1 MSKSRVNIPESELKI
16 LFARSGNLC
25 AFPGC
30 QTQIIAQEGDELK
43 PIAEMAHMIAYGDSG
58 PRADPRLSLEERN
71 RATNLILLC
80 PTHHVIID
88 KFEYQYN
95 VQVLRQMKLL
105 HEQKIARSLQQETL
119 DSRERKTT
127 SESLYA
133 SFLPVL
139 HLPEFVFS
147 AETPYRRD
155 NIQDLFEYLKANES
169 RDILYAF
176 ELREKK
182 IFTFFDLRE
191 STNPFWGAYNG
202 STITV
207 AKATD
212 LWAELDAHRL
222 YVALL
227 NRALNSFLRTKWVI
241 YDPNHHRYFFKA
253 DKEKIERK
261 FSYKALSGKKTT
273 KAVVHQPTTR
283 ATGLPKS
290 YWIHLA
296 ANLSFQ
302 QIAPQQWVLTIRPER
317 HITKDGYEPYLHTSI
332 GSKVTRIKSR
342 MYNWEYLQ
350 EIQLWREFITE
361 ARPRLVLRFGKQEQ
375 AIIIENTLPEGTI
388 EWVGAPDDRKDFVA
402 QKHPEDL
409 FSFAE
414 ISFLNEET
422 EDTEDSIYLDE
433 YEE

>member
-1 MSKSRVNIPESELKI
+1 MSKRVNISESELKI

-30 QTQIIAQEGDELK
+30 QTPVIAQEGDELK

-71 RATNLILLC
+71 KATNLILLC
-80 PTHHVIID
+80 PTHHSIVD

-95 VQVLRQMKLL
+95 VHVLRQMKQL
-105 HEQKIARSLQQETL
+105 HEQKVAQSLQQSIL
-119 DSRERKTT
+119 DSIEKKTT
-127 SESLYA
+127 TESLYA
-133 SFLPVL
+133 SFLPVSFV
-139 HLPEFVFS
+139 PQFVFS

-155 NIQDLFEYLKANES
+155 NIRDLFEYLKANES
-169 RDILYAF
+169 RDVLYAF
-176 ELREKK
+176 ELHEKK
-182 IFTFFDLRE
+182 IFTFFDLSDSE
-191 STNPFWGAYNG
+191 NPFLGVYDS
-202 STITV
+202 STVKFT
-207 AKATD
+207 KSTD
-212 LWAELDAHRL
+212 LWTKSDGHRL

-227 NRALNSFLRTKWVI
+227 NRALSSFLRMKGVI
-241 YDPNHHRYFFKA
+241 YDPNHHRYFFMA
-253 DKEKIERK
+253 DKEKVERK
-261 FSYKALSGKKTT
+261 FTYTALSGRKTT
-273 KAVVHQPTTR
+273 KAVVHQPMTK

-317 HITKDGYEPYLHTSI
+317 HITKDGYEPYFHTSI
-332 GSKVTRIKSR
+332 GSKVTKIKSR

-350 EIQLWREFITE
+350 EIQLWREFISQ
-361 ARPRLVLRFGKQEQ
+361 ARPRLVLCFGKQ
-375 AIIIENTLPEGTI
+375 AIIIENTLPEGII
-388 EWVGAPDDRKDFVA
+388 EWAGAPDDKKDFVF
-402 QKHPEDL
+402 QKHAEDL

-414 ISFLNEET
+414 ISFLNET
-422 EDTEDSIYLDE
+422 EDTGDSIYLDE

>member
-1 MSKSRVNIPESELKI
+1 MSKRVNIPESELKI

-30 QTQIIAQEGDELK
+30 QFQVIAQEGDELK

-58 PRADPRLSLEERN
+58 PRADPSVPLEERN
-71 RATNLILLC
+71 KAANLILLC
-80 PTHHVIID
+80 PTHHAIID

-95 VQVLRQMKLL
+95 VHVLRQMKHL
-105 HEQKIARSLQQETL
+105 HEQKIAQSLHQRIL
-119 DSRERKTT
+119 DSGERKTT
-127 SESLYA
+127 RESLYA
-133 SFLPVL
+133 SFLPVVR
-139 HLPEFVFS
+139 LPEFVFS

-155 NIQDLFEYLKANES
+155 NILDLFEYLKANES

-182 IFTFFDLRE
+182 IFTFFDLRD
-191 STNPFWGAYNG
+191 SANPFWGAYDG
-202 STITV
+202 STVTV

-212 LWAELDAHRL
+212 LWAESDGHRL

-227 NRALNSFLRTKWVI
+227 NRALNSFLRMKGVI

-253 DKEKIERK
+253 DKGKVERK
-261 FSYKALSGKKTT
+261 FTYTALSGRKTT
-273 KAVVHQPTTR
+273 KAVVHQPTTK

-317 HITKDGYEPYLHTSI
+317 YITKDGYEPYLHTSI
-332 GSKVTRIKSR
+332 GSKVTKIKSR

-350 EIQLWREFITE
+350 EIQLWREFITQ
-361 ARPRLVLRFGKQEQ
+361 ARPRLVLRFGKR
-375 AIIIENTLPEGTI
+375 AIIIENMLPEGTI
-388 EWVGAPDDRKDFVA
+388 EWAGAPDDKKDFVF
-402 QKHPEDL
+402 QKHAEDL
-409 FSFAE
+409 FSLAE

>member
-1 MSKSRVNIPESELKI
+1 
-16 LFARSGNLC
+16 
-25 AFPGC
+25 
-30 QTQIIAQEGDELK
+30 
-43 PIAEMAHMIAYGDSG
+43 
-58 PRADPRLSLEERN
+58 
-71 RATNLILLC
+71 
-80 PTHHVIID
+80 
-88 KFEYQYN
+88 
-95 VQVLRQMKLL
+95 
-105 HEQKIARSLQQETL
+105 
-119 DSRERKTT
+119 
-127 SESLYA
+127 
-133 SFLPVL
+133 
-139 HLPEFVFS
+139 
-147 AETPYRRD
+147 
-155 NIQDLFEYLKANES
+155 
-169 RDILYAF
+169 
-176 ELREKK
+176 
-182 IFTFFDLRE
+182 
-191 STNPFWGAYNG
+191 
-202 STITV
+202 
-207 AKATD
+207 
-212 LWAELDAHRL
+212 
-222 YVALL
+222 
-227 NRALNSFLRTKWVI
+227 LNSFLRRNGVI

-261 FSYKALSGKKTT
+261 FTYLALSGRKTT

-350 EIQLWREFITE
+350 EIQLWREFIAQ
-361 ARPRLVLRFGKQEQ
+361 ARPRLVLRFGKR
-375 AIIIENTLPEGTI
+375 AIIIENTLPEGII
-388 EWVGAPDDRKDFVA
+388 EWAGAPDDKKDFVF
-402 QKHPEDL
+402 QKHAEDL

>member
-1 MSKSRVNIPESELKI
+1 MSKRLNIPESELKI
-16 LFARSGNLC
+16 LFASSGNIC

-30 QTQIIAQEGDELK
+30 QTKLIAREGDELK
-43 PIAEMAHMIAYGDSG
+43 PIGEMAHMIAYGDSG
-58 PRADPRLSLEERN
+58 PRADPSVPLEERN
-71 RATNLILLC
+71 KAANLILLC
-80 PTHHVIID
+80 PTHHAIID

-95 VQVLRQMKLL
+95 VHVLRQMKHL
-105 HEQKIARSLQQETL
+105 HEQKIAQSLQQGVPEE
-119 DSRERKTT
+119 ERKTT
-127 SESLYA
+127 RETLFA
-133 SFLPVL
+133 SFLPVA

-155 NIQDLFEYLKANES
+155 NILDLFEYLKANES

-182 IFTFFDLRE
+182 IFTFFDLRD
-191 STNPFWGAYNG
+191 SANPFWGAYDG
-202 STITV
+202 STVTV

-212 LWAELDAHRL
+212 LWAESDGRRL

-227 NRALNSFLRTKWVI
+227 NRVLSSFLRMKGVI

-253 DKEKIERK
+253 DKEKVERK
-261 FSYKALSGKKTT
+261 FTYTALSGRKTT
-273 KAVVHQPTTR
+273 KAVVHLPTTK

-302 QIAPQQWVLTIRPER
+302 QITPQQWVLTIRPER
-317 HITKDGYEPYLHTSI
+317 HITKDGYQPYLHTSI
-332 GSKVTRIKSR
+332 GSKVTKIKSR

-350 EIQLWREFITE
+350 EIQLWREFITQ
-361 ARPRLVLRFGKQEQ
+361 ARPRLVLRLGKQAII
-375 AIIIENTLPEGTI
+375 AIIIENMLPTGDI
-388 EWVGAPDDRKDFVA
+388 EWAGAPDDKKDFIA
-402 QKHPEDL
+402 QKHAEDL

-414 ISFLNEET
+414 ISFLKEEA

>member
-1 MSKSRVNIPESELKI
+1 MSKSRLSIPESELKI
-16 LFARSGNLC
+16 LFTRSGNFC

-30 QTQIIAQEGDELK
+30 QTQVIAQEGDELK
-43 PIAEMAHMIAYGDSG
+43 PIAEIAHIIAYGDSG
-58 PRADPRLSLEERN
+58 PRADPSLPLEERN

-80 PTHHVIID
+80 PTHHAMVD
-88 KFEYQYN
+88 KFKYQYN
-95 VQVLRQMKLL
+95 VGVLRQMKQL
-105 HEQKIARSLQQETL
+105 HEQKIAQLLQQGTS
-119 DSRERKTT
+119 DNREKQTT

-147 AETPYRRD
+147 AVTPYRRD
-155 NIQDLFEYLKANES
+155 NIQDLFEYLKANER
-169 RDILYAF
+169 RDILNAF
-176 ELREKK
+176 ELREER
-182 IFTFFDLRE
+182 IFTFFDLHD
-191 STNPFWGAYNG
+191 STNPFWGAYDG
-202 STITV
+202 STVTIT
-207 AKATD
+207 KATD
-212 LWAELDAHRL
+212 LWVDPDGHRL

-227 NRALNSFLRTKWVI
+227 NRALNSFLRTKGVI
-241 YDPNHHRYFFKA
+241 YDPNRHRYFFRA
-253 DKEKIERK
+253 EKEKVERK
-261 FSYKALSGKKTT
+261 FTYTALSGRKTT
-273 KAVVHQPTTR
+273 KAVVHRPITK

-350 EIQLWREFITE
+350 EIQLWREFITQ
-361 ARPRLVLRFGKQEQ
+361 ARPRLILRFGKQ
-375 AIIIENTLPEGTI
+375 AIVVENTLPEGI
-388 EWVGAPDDRKDFVA
+388 VEWAGAPDDKKDFVS
-402 QKHPEDL
+402 QKHAEDL

-414 ISFLNEET
+414 ISFLSEET
-422 EDTEDSIYLDE
+422 EDTEDSIYLNE

>member
-1 MSKSRVNIPESELKI
+1 MSKSRANIPESELKI

-30 QTQIIAQEGDELK
+30 QTPIIAQKGDELK
-43 PIAEMAHMIAYGDSG
+43 PIGEMAHMIAYGDSG
-58 PRADPRLSLEERN
+58 PRADPRLSPEERN
-71 RATNLILLC
+71 RASNLILLC
-80 PTHHVIID
+80 PTHHAIID

-95 VQVLRQMKLL
+95 VHVLRQMKLL
-105 HEQKIARSLQQETL
+105 HEQKVAQSLQKGTL
-119 DSRERKTT
+119 DSREGETT
-127 SESLYA
+127 KESLYA

-139 HLPEFVFS
+139 LLPEFVFS

-182 IFTFFDLRE
+182 IFTFYNLNE
-191 STNPFWGAYNG
+191 PQNPFWGTYNR
-202 STITV
+202 STV
-207 AKATD
+207 EVLKAID
-212 LWAELDAHRL
+212 LWAESDGHRL

-227 NRALNSFLRTKWVI
+227 NRALNSFLRKKGVI
-241 YDPNHHRYFFKA
+241 YDPNHHRHFFQA
-253 DKEKIERK
+253 DKEKIKRT
-261 FSYKALSGKKTT
+261 FTYQALSGRRTT
-273 KAVVHQPTTR
+273 KAVVYQPTTR

-302 QIAPQQWVLTIRPER
+302 QIAPQQWVFTIRPER

-350 EIQLWREFITE
+350 EIQLWREFITQ
-361 ARPRLVLRFGKQEQ
+361 ASPKLVLRFGKQ
-375 AIIIENTLPEGTI
+375 AIIIENTLLEGTI
-388 EWVGAPDDRKDFVA
+388 EWIGVPDDKKDFVA
-402 QKHPEDL
+402 RKHDEDL

-414 ISFLNEET
+414 ISFLSEET
-422 EDTEDSIYLDE
+422 EDTEDSIYLEE

>member
-30 QTQIIAQEGDELK
+30 QTQVIAQEGDESK
-43 PIAEMAHMIAYGDSG
+43 PLAEMAHLIAYGDSG
-58 PRADPRLSLEERN
+58 PRADPSLPIQERN
-71 RATNLILLC
+71 KAANLILLC
-80 PTHHVIID
+80 PTHHVIVD

-95 VQVLRQMKLL
+95 VHVLRQMKQM
-105 HEQKIARSLQQETL
+105 HEERVAQSLQQGTL
-119 DSRERKTT
+119 DDDREKKTT
-127 SESLYA
+127 AESLFA

-139 HLPEFVFS
+139 HLPEFVYS

-169 RDILYAF
+169 RDTLYAF

-182 IFTFFDLRE
+182 IFTFFDLRD
-191 STNPFWGAYNG
+191 STNPFRGAYDG
-202 STITV
+202 STVTV

-212 LWAELDAHRL
+212 MWTDSDSHRL

-227 NRALNSFLRTKWVI
+227 NRALSSFLRIMKGVI
-241 YDPNHHRYFFKA
+241 YDPNHNRYFFRA
-253 DKEKIERK
+253 DKQKVEKK
-261 FSYKALSGKKTT
+261 FTYTALSGRKTT
-273 KAVVHQPTTR
+273 KAVVHQPTTKS
-283 ATGLPKS
+283 TGLPKS

-302 QIAPQQWVLTIRPER
+302 QIASREWALTIRPER

-332 GSKVTRIKSR
+332 GRKVTRIKSR

-350 EIQLWREFITE
+350 EIQLWREFI
-361 ARPRLVLRFGKQEQ
+361 AQASPRLVLRFGKQ
-375 AIIIENTLPEGTI
+375 AIIIENTLSQGTI
-388 EWVGAPDDRKDFVA
+388 EWVGAPDDKKDFIS
-402 QKHPEDL
+402 QKHAEDL
-409 FSFAE
+409 FSLTE